1 MGLDSVKAA
10 LALTF
15 VGVLVSL
22 PSIALWLIFA
32 YFTCK

>member
-1 MGLDSVKAA
+1 VRTV

-15 VGVLVSL
+15 VGVLLAL
-22 PSIALWLIFA
+22 PPIALWLIFA